1 MLDISFSF
9 PTQHVRGHNVTA
21 YPEIQLIS
29 LIVIATKLSHPFDDI
44 PRLPVSES
52 DPTVTKINWTTWA
65 SIMTEKS
72 EPGLKRGQELNV
84 KDTDV
89 WNMDGKKIDDYL
101 DWYQRTWVDDRIP
114 KSASPFTHFIHR
126 FTNTS

>member
-52 DPTVTKINWTTWA
+52 DPTVTKINWTTW
-65 SIMTEKS
+65 
-72 EPGLKRGQELNV
+72 ELNV